1 MLFSL
6 RRGKKHET
14 FIKLGAP
21 GTKLQVKDSNP
32 FPFLIIYDL
41 CRQYLQSQELIG
53 LRKLALHERIKSP
66 SCAKPCPGPFVQA
79 RAITSLFWIWRSVTD
94 WDGRV
99 WGTWA
104 PRGHCLTHLA
114 GVHETERAGASG
126 SRAGSQ
132 EGTATTSHQRQG
144 GAQGGGCSYGGWLG
158 QGGVH
163 AGSAA
168 RAQSH

>member
-53 LRKLALHERIKSP
+53 LRKLALHDRIKSP
-66 SCAKPCPGPFVQA
+66 SCAKPHA
-79 RAITSLFWIWRSVTD
+79 RDHLSKQEQLLLCFGSGGQSPTGMAEY
-94 WDGRV
+94 G
-99 WGTWA
+99 G
-104 PRGHCLTHLA
+104 RGHP
-114 GVHETERAGASG
+114 GV
-126 SRAGSQ
+126 
-132 EGTATTSHQRQG
+132 TA
-144 GAQGGGCSYGGWLG
+144 
-158 QGGVH
+158 
-163 AGSAA
+163 
-168 RAQSH
+168 